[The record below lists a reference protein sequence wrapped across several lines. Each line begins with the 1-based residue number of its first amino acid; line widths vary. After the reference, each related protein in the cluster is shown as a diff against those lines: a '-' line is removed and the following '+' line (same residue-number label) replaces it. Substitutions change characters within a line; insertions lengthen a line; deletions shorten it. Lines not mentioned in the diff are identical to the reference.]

1 MRRFRYL
8 DETIAV
14 VLATVGGQAAR
25 RGRRPIGPVVS
36 LAIVVVCFA
45 VGITASVLGDR
56 RDPEGAAAR
65 RADRDAQLR
74 TS

>member
-1 MRRFRYL
+1 VKL
-8 DETIAV
+8 LIEDV
-14 VLATVGGQAAR
+14 VH
-25 RGRRPIGPVVS
+25 IGPVVS

-56 RDPEGAAAR
+56 RDPEGAAER

-74 TS
+74 PS